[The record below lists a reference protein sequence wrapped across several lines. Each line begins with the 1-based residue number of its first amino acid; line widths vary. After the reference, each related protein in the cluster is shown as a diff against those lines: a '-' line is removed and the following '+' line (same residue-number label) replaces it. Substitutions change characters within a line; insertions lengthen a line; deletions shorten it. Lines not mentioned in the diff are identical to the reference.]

1 MISVHNLVDVRD
13 GTDYQRD
20 NFDTFL
26 KKIKFS
32 FDLPAIHIAGTNGKG
47 STANY
52 IASIYRAAGYKVGLF
67 TSPELYELNEMIK
80 VNGSDISNEEM
91 EEIIIDKRKEINK
104 YELSTFE
111 IVTYVALTHFINR
124 KCDICII
131 ECGMGGEVDATNV
144 FTPILSIIT
153 SVSLEHTSFLGKSIS
168 EIALNKA
175 GIIKDDVP
183 VLIGNLPEDAVD
195 VISEESKGHNSKIY
209 SLGDSHQPTRT
220 NEGYQFSYGTHY
232 DLYIQSSAL
241 YSVNDAC
248 LALDAIDILKRKFPV
263 SEENIHDGLESV
275 KMECRMDILE
285 NDPLTIIDGAHNP
298 EAFEKL
304 SNSLQKRGFNKNI
317 RVLLASFKDKNIIQM
332 LSIIG
337 SISESITLTTFDHP
351 RARKEED
358 YFLFVSDYEFNENPI
373 EAYQKLKEQYPEDI
387 ILITGSLAFAAY
399 MKKRLK
405 DAIK

>member
-1 MISVHNLVDVRD
+1 MINLLDVIDARD

-20 NFDTFL
+20 NFDSFL

-32 FDLPAIHIAGTNGKG
+32 FNLPAIHIAGTNGKG

-52 IASIYRAAGYKVGLF
+52 IASIYQSAGYKVGLF
-67 TSPELYELNEMIK
+67 TSPELYEINEMIR
-80 VNGSDISNEEM
+80 VNGVEISDQEIKDIIS
-91 EEIIIDKRKEINK
+91 DKKKEIYK
-104 YELSTFE
+104 FELSTFE
-111 IVTYVALTHFINR
+111 ILTFVALQHFINSN
-124 KCDICII
+124 CDICVI

-183 VLIGNLPEDAVD
+183 VLIGDLPEDAVS
-195 VISEESKGHNSKIY
+195 VISEESKYHNSKIY
-209 SLGDSHQPTRT
+209 GVSEAHQPTQT
-220 NEGYQFSYGTHY
+220 NEGYEFSYGTHSN
-232 DLYIQSSAL
+232 LRIKSNAL

-248 LALDAIDILKRKFPV
+248 LALDVIDILKQQFPV
-263 SEENIHDGLESV
+263 SEDNIHSGLDSV
-275 KMECRMDILE
+275 SMECRMDILE
-285 NDPLTIIDGAHNP
+285 SDPLTIIDGAHNP

-304 SNSLQKRGFNKNI
+304 SNSLQKGNFSKNI
-317 RVLLASFKDKNIIQM
+317 RVLLASFKDKNVIQM

-358 YFLFVSDYEFNENPI
+358 YFLFVSDYEFVEDPI
-373 EAYQKLKEQYPEDI
+373 EAYHKLKELYPEDI

-399 MKKRLK
+399 MKKRLTNGQ
-405 DAIK
+405 